1 MAGVFNIDFYKT
13 FGDLHLSAFGRS
25 QAGIHLAG
33 SSAKNEFSER
43 NIPAAKS
50 TTTELTAS
58 NMQCFST
65 GIFSSHINYLTWES
79 IVSVAALLTH
89 PTY

>member
-1 MAGVFNIDFYKT
+1 M
-13 FGDLHLSAFGRS
+13 
-25 QAGIHLAG
+25 G

-58 NMQCFST
+58 NMQCYST

-79 IVSVAALLTH
+79 IVSVSALLTL
-89 PTY
+89 PTCVRSPSEFELIIAENNKVERNNHIKHNNTFR